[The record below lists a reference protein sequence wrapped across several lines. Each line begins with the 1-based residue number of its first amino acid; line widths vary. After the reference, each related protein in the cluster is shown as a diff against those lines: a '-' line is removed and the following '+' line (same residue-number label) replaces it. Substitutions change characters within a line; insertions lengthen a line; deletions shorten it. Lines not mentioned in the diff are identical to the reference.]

1 MGRFGGEKGRECRS
15 LCTPFCTSTARA
27 SRKNAFLSPF
37 KPRIGPFSPHSL
49 CTTLYKSTNGAK
61 GGGVRPV
68 DSTRMN
74 KQMLFLRVF
83 PGPGA
88 GLRQLLPRRKKNNG
102 ARNPDAAV
110 WYQLSIPSIYMRMLY
125 TF

>member
-1 MGRFGGEKGRECRS
+1 
-15 LCTPFCTSTARA
+15 
-27 SRKNAFLSPF
+27 
-37 KPRIGPFSPHSL
+37 
-49 CTTLYKSTNGAK
+49 
-61 GGGVRPV
+61 
-68 DSTRMN
+68 MN